1 MGRKKFRKPRGRP
14 FTKDDPRICKGGP
27 PVLGGDDLRLICRS
41 TSNDVGPLPE
51 DEKDAG
57 KRLLETSR
65 LRPAKGRNGGVH
77 IHPK

>member
-1 MGRKKFRKPRGRP
+1 M
-14 FTKDDPRICKGGP
+14 
-27 PVLGGDDLRLICRS
+27 LGGDDLRLICRS

-77 IHPK
+77 SHGCLLYRPFWVSRHSPLLTK